1 MNNLQSFLPINNQY
15 STIDINKLKA
25 NNFKLPILKRKT
37 IEKSSILEISK
48 YSNNLAFSLM
58 AGSKDALIINSKELL
73 DKKISFPSHS
83 SIASTLMIN
92 ANEANE
98 NGNEDSTKKNSIL
111 PLMNQ
116 RFLRSFTTLDIELA
130 QNQNTLYEFK
140 SKTLNLNIL
149 NKNVYKILES
159 SFFEMSS
166 VISRPSFYVSPN
178 KVIINLFY
186 FVVKKNSAS
195 FPSHSTIN
203 VEGNDNDSLM
213 LKKNFLPLN
222 LLKLQ
227 DLSNKLS
234 YYFNKPIILELT
246 QLYSISNNSQ
256 ILAHFLGKLGLSRK
270 RSFPRIINRFLKHQS
285 KKIFFRNKLNKLSRF
300 GTLLTGVYIKLGGRL
315 MRGKIVPRRTVKK
328 IQYGSLARCKSNYIT
343 NARYTQKNKRG
354 SFSFTVSIGHKFF

>member
-73 DKKISFPSHS
+73 DKKISIPSHS

-166 VISRPSFYVSPN
+166 VISTPYVYVTPKN
-178 KVIINLFY
+178 VIINLFY
-186 FVVKKNSAS
+186 LVLNRKGS
-195 FPSHSTIN
+195 
-203 VEGNDNDSLM
+203 
-213 LKKNFLPLN
+213 KKNFLKVN
-222 LLKLQ
+222 LLKLEG
-227 DLSNKLS
+227 LSTKLS
-234 YYFNKPIILELT
+234 KFFKKPIKLDLT
-246 QLYSISNNSQ
+246 QIYSISNNSQ
-256 ILAHFLGKLGLSRK
+256 ILAHILGKLGLKRK
-270 RSFPRIINRFLKHQS
+270 NSFTRIIGRLLKHQS
-285 KKIFFRNKLNKLSRF
+285 KKIFFRKNQNQISRF
-300 GTLLTGVYIKLGGRL
+300 STILTGVNIKLGGRL

-328 IQYGSLARCKSNYIT
+328 IQYGSLARSKSNYVT
-343 NARYTQKNKRG
+343 TARLTQKNKRG

>member
-73 DKKISFPSHS
+73 DKKISIPSHS

-166 VISRPSFYVSPN
+166 VISRPYFYVTPKN
-178 KVIINLFY
+178 VIINLFY
-186 FVVKKNSAS
+186 FV
-195 FPSHSTIN
+195 IN
-203 VEGNDNDSLM
+203 KE
-213 LKKNFLPLN
+213 
-222 LLKLQ
+222 
-227 DLSNKLS
+227 LSNKKFLNINLEKLEGLS
-234 YYFNKPIILELT
+234 TKLSKFFKKPIKLDLT
-246 QLYSISNNSQ
+246 QIYSISNNSQ
-256 ILAHFLGKLGLSRK
+256 ILAHILGKLGLKRK
-270 RSFPRIINRFLKHQS
+270 NSFTRIIGRFLKHQS
-285 KKIFFRNKLNKLSRF
+285 KKIFFRKNQNQISRF
-300 GTLLTGVYIKLGGRL
+300 STILTGVNIKLGGRL

-328 IQYGSLARCKSNYIT
+328 IQYGSLARSK
-343 NARYTQKNKRG
+343 
-354 SFSFTVSIGHKFF
+354 